1 VQLVIAAGTLGK
13 TLWGATRGRCGCR
26 KSRPRWLSS
35 MIVFVEES
43 AEPIVSADTQTRERR
58 PIG

>member
-1 VQLVIAAGTLGK
+1 
-13 TLWGATRGRCGCR
+13 
-26 KSRPRWLSS
+26 

-58 PIG
+58 PIGDRFG